1 MTQPQR
7 SIDELST
14 TIDSL
19 QKRYATVLRRKAE
32 LGGALKAKK
41 DELAALVKEITDAG
55 YNPKTLV
62 DDRNKAQDE
71 LEQLVTSF
79 DKDLKD
85 AEEALAAYD
94 KK

>member
-1 MTQPQR
+1 MNQPQR

-19 QKRYATVLRRKAE
+19 QKRYSSVLRRKAE

-41 DELAALVKEITDAG
+41 DELAALVKEIQDAG

-62 DDRNKAQDE
+62 EDRAKAQAE
-71 LEQLVTSF
+71 LEQLVSTF
-79 DKDLKD
+79 EKDLKD

>member
-1 MTQPQR
+1 MTQR
-7 SIDELST
+7 SVDELSS

-19 QKRYATVLRRKAE
+19 QKRYANVLRRKAE

-41 DELAALVKEITDAG
+41 EELAALVKEIQDAG

-62 DDRNKAQDE
+62 EDRAKAQSE
-71 LEQLVTSF
+71 LEHLVSQF
-79 DKDLKD
+79 EGDLKD
-85 AEEALAAYD
+85 AEEALATYD